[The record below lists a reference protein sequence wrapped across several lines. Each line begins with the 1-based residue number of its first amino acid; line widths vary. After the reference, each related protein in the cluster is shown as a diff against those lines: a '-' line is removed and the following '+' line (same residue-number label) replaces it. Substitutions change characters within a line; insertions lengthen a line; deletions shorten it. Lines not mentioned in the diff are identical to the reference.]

1 MINSRYQGVAFE
13 DRFLPRLTSKQIK
26 EMPKEDALL
35 VLPIGAIE
43 QHGPHLPIYTDTLI
57 GEGLL
62 QLAFAHLE
70 NENIWLLPPVPY
82 GKSNEHIGLAGTMT
96 LSAATLQAVV
106 MDIAKS
112 VSESGFKKIVLF
124 NSHGGN
130 HDLLNMM
137 AREIRIETGL
147 LVFRLNSTAFD
158 VTSEV
163 ISEKEQ
169 KFGIHGGEVETS
181 MVLALKENWVQ
192 MEHSAGEFA
201 ELPEDTS
208 IYLKGGCYVAWLTE
222 DISESGIAGDASLG
236 TKKKGE
242 EFNSKLGGK
251 IANVLTEMS
260 RFDLR
265 RIKGKALK
273 QETKGGNRS

>member
-1 MINSRYQGVAFE
+1 MIDSRYQGIAFE
-13 DRFLPRLTSKQIK
+13 KRFLPRLTTMQIK

-35 VLPIGAIE
+35 VLPIGATE
-43 QHGPHLPIYTDTLI
+43 QHGPHLPVYTDTLL

-62 QLAFAHLE
+62 NLAFTHLE
-70 NENIWLLPPVPY
+70 NENVWLLPPIPY
-82 GKSNEHIGLAGTMT
+82 GKSNEHFGLAGTIT

-147 LVFRLNSTAFD
+147 MVFRLNSTAFD

-181 MVLALKENWVQ
+181 MVLDLKESWVQ
-192 MEHSAGEFA
+192 MKYSTREFPK
-201 ELPEDTS
+201 LDEDSS
-208 IYLKGGCYVAWLTE
+208 IYLKGGCYFAWLTN

-236 TKKKGE
+236 TKQKGE
-242 EFNSKLGGK
+242 QFNEKLGIK
-251 IANVLTEMS
+251 IAKVLLEMS
-260 RFDLR
+260 HFDLC
-265 RIKGKALK
+265 RIN
-273 QETKGGNRS
+273 Q